1 MSALMWLAPLSV
13 GLGLLALGA
22 FVWTFAAG
30 QYDDPD
36 GDAARILL
44 DDADSPPGLEGDD
57 ADAG

>member
-44 DDADSPPGLEGDD
+44 DDADGPPLAQEDD
-57 ADAG
+57 ADDQ

>member
-22 FVWTFAAG
+22 FAWTFAAG
-30 QYDDPD
+30 QYEDPD

-44 DDADSPPGLEGDD
+44 DDGDRPPGAEDD
-57 ADAG
+57 ADG